1 MGNTKVKDVI
11 AELEEQIKYTEK
23 GDGYQE
29 QLSEA
34 IQVLKQYEE
43 EKD

>member
-1 MGNTKVKDVI
+1 MATVKDVI

-29 QLSEA
+29 QLFEA
-34 IQVLKQYEE
+34 IQVLKQYEG

>member
-1 MGNTKVKDVI
+1 MATVRDVI

-29 QLSEA
+29 QLAEA
-34 IQVLKQYEE
+34 IHVLKQHD
-43 EKD
+43 EKDF

>member
-1 MGNTKVKDVI
+1 MATVKDVI
-11 AELEEQIKYTEK
+11 AELEEQIKYTER

-29 QLSEA
+29 QLSKA
-34 IQVLKQYEE
+34 IQVLKQYEG

>member
-1 MGNTKVKDVI
+1 MVTVKDVI

-34 IQVLKQYEE
+34 IRILRDHEGKR
-43 EKD
+43 D